1 MIVSYIRPD
10 KIFDAAHE
18 QLQSINAYAIANN
31 LTIDEEFVDQ
41 ISQNRRLVDRA
52 HVTQYFQSQDINTLI
67 IYDVWVLST
76 NMEDLIQMFSCI
88 LKNDFNVHFVKQ
100 SVVVTPKSSVML
112 VLGLIDQLRQV
123 LQDES
128 KKVIGRPKG
137 SKSSSKFDK
146 HISQIIKY
154 IQAKKS
160 VSEMAR
166 LLSVSRSSLK
176 DYIESRELKQV
187 ALESLKQESPKDAE
201 EKVISTI
208 ICPNI
213 IETGE

>member
-41 ISQNRRLVDRA
+41 ISQNRRLVDRT

-100 SVVVTPKSSVML
+100 FVVVTSKSSVML
-112 VLGLIDQLRQV
+112 VLGLIDQLRQI

-146 HISQIIKY
+146 YISQIIKY

-187 ALESLKQESPKDAE
+187 ALESLKQESPEDAE

-213 IETGE
+213 IEGE